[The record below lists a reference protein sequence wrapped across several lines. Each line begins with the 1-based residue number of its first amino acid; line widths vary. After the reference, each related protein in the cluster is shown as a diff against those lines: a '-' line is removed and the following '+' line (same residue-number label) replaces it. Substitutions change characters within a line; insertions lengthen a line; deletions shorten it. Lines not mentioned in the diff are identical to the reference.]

1 MRAAREAER
10 SDSMAGADD
19 KSLSRH
25 STAFSTARAS
35 SPGTFRRSSFFGIA
49 SNPFRGWVWR
59 RRRGLA
65 SAIALAVL
73 SLAVLYGCWEAAIG
87 PQRDAVAAIQ
97 KAGGSVDYDWEWGA
111 SFLTRSGPEPPW
123 PRWLVNLLGRD
134 GFGHVVA
141 VQLNARKVDDS
152 LMVHIA
158 HLTRLKDL
166 HVYGGTITGKSLAYL
181 ESLTELETL
190 GLFPVSDD
198 DLAHIRGLTKLKSLD
213 LSGEQITNKGL
224 AHLAEMRQME
234 SLRLVNTRITT
245 LEPIRGLTKLKEL
258 NLAGSPIVDDGLK
271 PLAGFTSLRQVSLA
285 RSRVTNAGIAHFSSL
300 SNLIVLD
307 LGRTNVGDSGVR
319 LLVDLPRIT
328 NLNLLQ
334 TRVTDAGL
342 AGLAERINRGSLGT
356 LSVAGPKITLAG
368 VTELRK
374 KLARVQVI
382 GPDGIVPPRPSRS
395 VNPPASIADEELPR

>member
-1 MRAAREAER
+1 MTRADTYR
-10 SDSMAGADD
+10 SEQPTAFPPAHS
-19 KSLSRH
+19 SSRH
-25 STAFSTARAS
+25 F
-35 SPGTFRRSSFFGIA
+35 PTFHLFGNCFVA
-49 SNPFRGWVWR
+49 VQRWFWQ
-59 RRRGLA
+59 RRRGFA
-65 SAIALAVL
+65 SATVVTALLLV
-73 SLAVLYGCWEAAIG
+73 VLYGCWESAIG
-87 PQRDAVAAIQ
+87 PQRDAVKAIQ
-97 KAGGSVDYDWEWGA
+97 EARGFVSYDWEWSNGQPKA
-111 SFLTRSGPEPPW
+111 LGREPPW
-123 PRWLVNLLGRD
+123 PKWVVKTLGPD
-134 GFGHVVA
+134 FCGHVVA
-141 VQLNARKVDDS
+141 VHLNARAVDDA
-152 LMVHIA
+152 LMIHIA
-158 HLTRLKDL
+158 HLTRLKYL
-166 HVYGGTITGKSLAYL
+166 YVFGGRINGNSLAHL
-181 ESLTELETL
+181 ENLTELETL

-271 PLAGFTSLRQVSLA
+271 PLAGFTNLRQVSLA

-307 LGRTNVGDSGVR
+307 LGHTTVGDPGVR
-319 LLVDLPRIT
+319 LLLDLPRIMH
-328 NLNLLQ
+328 LNLLQ

-395 VNPPASIADEELPR
+395 LSPPASIADEELPR